1 MQSGSDKGKNSF
13 SCGSGSTTLHSYIE
27 EETTEGSLFLHKTSQ
42 GIGLVEPLL
51 DKSIALRIFCSIWQS
66 TEVTLQLP
74 VLSDV
79 LYESDMESQLWL
91 LYDSNKSVPFS

>member
-1 MQSGSDKGKNSF
+1 MASQVIGPVDPCDNNSIELHICF
-13 SCGSGSTTLHSYIE
+13 S
-27 EETTEGSLFLHKTSQ
+27 F
-42 GIGLVEPLL
+42 
-51 DKSIALRIFCSIWQS
+51 WQS

-91 LYDSNKSVPFS
+91 LYDSNKSVPFG

>member
-1 MQSGSDKGKNSF
+1 MA
-13 SCGSGSTTLHSYIE
+13 
-27 EETTEGSLFLHKTSQ
+27 SQ
-42 GIGLVEPLL
+42 VTGPVYPC
-51 DKSIALRIFCSIWQS
+51 DKSIALPSSIWQS

-91 LYDSNKSVPFS
+91 LYDSNKSVPVLRLSYRSLHYIVRLVATC

>member
-1 MQSGSDKGKNSF
+1 MA
-13 SCGSGSTTLHSYIE
+13 
-27 EETTEGSLFLHKTSQ
+27 SQ
-42 GIGLVEPLL
+42 VVGPVDPC
-51 DKSIALRIFCSIWQS
+51 DKSIALPICCSIWQS

-91 LYDSNKSVPFS
+91 LYDSNKSVPFG